1 MSTSSLPCLHA
12 TRDGSS
18 LLDVL
23 VAPNAKRTACMGL
36 HDGALRIRLAAAP
49 VDGAANEALLRWV
62 AAELGVARGAVSLAR
77 GDTSKRKQVAIGL
90 PLARVEA
97 WLISLLGAAAASS

>member
-1 MSTSSLPCLHA
+1 MSIPSLPCLHA

-36 HDGALRIRLAAAP
+36 HDGALRVRLAAPP
-49 VDGAANEALLRWV
+49 VDGAANDALLRWV
-62 AAELGVARGAVSLAR
+62 ATELGVARGAVVLAR
-77 GDTSKRKQVAIGL
+77 GDTSKRKQLAIDAS
-90 PLARVEA
+90 PERVGA
-97 WLISLLGAAAASS
+97 WLASLLGDSTSS